1 MHGGDGF
8 HPGWADA
15 PRLRCVIV
23 MPAGWGSDRWLD
35 QRDARSYE
43 ELGGERSRLPE
54 QSDARPGASP
64 ARLTLP
70 TASPRDCGSRQVK
83 PACWHDQ
90 RGHRCGQVILL
101 YQEFPAASDT
111 SSGASG
117 YPRRCS
123 WIPKRNDSPEQ
134 GEQPRRVRLRG
145 FQRSVNSVST
155 RLRRRPPGR
164 SFPWLAA
171 SHRHVLRGY
180 RANQAR
186 DRGPEYSIPSINPV
200 SRLIA

>member
-15 PRLRCVIV
+15 TRLRCVIV

-117 YPRRCS
+117 YPRRCG
-123 WIPKRNDSPEQ
+123 WIPKRNDSPEP
-134 GEQPRRVRLRG
+134 GRTA
-145 FQRSVNSVST
+145 ST
-155 RLRRRPPGR
+155 RPIKRLSEKREFGVDALTSATARPQLPVVGSVTPTRPERLQSQPG
-164 SFPWLAA
+164 P
-171 SHRHVLRGY
+171 GP
-180 RANQAR
+180 RAGIQ
-186 DRGPEYSIPSINPV
+186 YPV
-200 SRLIA
+200 Y

>member
-15 PRLRCVIV
+15 TRLRCVIV

-101 YQEFPAASDT
+101 DQEFPPLRTHHRERPVTRADAA
-111 SSGASG
+111 G
-117 YPRRCS
+117 Y
-123 WIPKRNDSPEQ
+123 RNVTTVPNRV
-134 GEQPRRVRLRG
+134 EQPRRVRLRG